1 MYFNKGVTE
10 MIRGCSSFY
19 PVIYDIIV
27 LEEIIEV
34 YASTTISI
42 YYVQLEYVTL
52 QEAFEKIS
60 FELENH
66 EFEYFK
72 IL

>member
-1 MYFNKGVTE
+1 